1 MSTTTVTAFDDF
13 ISIRIPITLKRYRGQ
28 TVLVLP
34 EGEHQPTAVTA
45 KPNIP
50 LIKALSKAYLWQKA
64 LDTQE
69 FTSIDTLAKHKRVNP
84 SYVSRILRLNLLSPQ
99 IKKAILDGTG
109 PPELSLQA
117 LLLPFPSLWEE
128 QLTHF
133 GFAN

>member
-28 TVLVLP
+28 TLLVLP
-34 EGEHQPTAVTA
+34 EGEQQPTATAA

-50 LIKALSKAYLWQKA
+50 LIKALTKAYLWQHA
-64 LDTQE
+64 LDTGQ
-69 FTSIDTLAKHKRVNP
+69 FTSIDTLAKGKQVNP

-99 IKKAILDGTG
+99 IKRAILDGTQ
-109 PPELSLQA
+109 PPELSLQT

-133 GFAN
+133 GFTG